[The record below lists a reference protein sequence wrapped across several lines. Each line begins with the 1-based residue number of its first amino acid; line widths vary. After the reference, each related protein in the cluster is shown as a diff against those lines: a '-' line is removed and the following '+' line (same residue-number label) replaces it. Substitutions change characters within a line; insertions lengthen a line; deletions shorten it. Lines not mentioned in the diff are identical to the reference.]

1 MQLSCSKPHQ
11 NVAWERSRAL
21 KLLGSVRVD
30 CIRGVTEGRM
40 GKRIMGLQKC
50 VANTAVG
57 VVMGWLQARVM
68 GTKLA
73 ADCRL
78 KECSCYKLITYLSFI
93 SYRGWCW
100 EMGAN
105 SAPRLLADD
114 TESIILLHVPNA
126 DQLAFGTQYIPT

>member
-1 MQLSCSKPHQ
+1 
-11 NVAWERSRAL
+11 
-21 KLLGSVRVD
+21 
-30 CIRGVTEGRM
+30 M

-50 VANTAVG
+50 TSNTAVG

-68 GTKLA
+68 STKLA

-114 TESIILLHVPNA
+114 MESIILLHVQMQTN
-126 DQLAFGTQYIPT
+126 LHLGTQYIYTNMIL